1 MSQPGIKRVM
11 RTIAAAVALGAIL
24 AGCSDPGL
32 YLDRRDTIALSA
44 GDSVAANA
52 VEQTVNPWPPASDN
66 TNIAFN
72 GQRMQ
77 TAIERYRTNKV
88 TDPVDPMMLQVAT
101 PSPSTAQTSGSQ
113 SGSSGSA
120 APAGGASQ

>member
-1 MSQPGIKRVM
+1 M
-11 RTIAAAVALGAIL
+11 RTVAAATALGAVL

-44 GDSVAANA
+44 GDAVAANA
-52 VEQTVNPWPPASDN
+52 AEQTVNPWPWTSDN

-72 GQRMQ
+72 GQKMQ
-77 TAIERYRTNKV
+77 SAIERYRADKV
-88 TDPVDPMMLQVAT
+88 TPPVDPMMMQVA
-101 PSPSTAQTSGSQ
+101 SPSTSSAGSSQ
-113 SGSSGSA
+113 SGSSSA